1 MAEDFLV
8 IVSRRTSADPD
19 SVTVPDSLLLVL
31 EFVVI
36 ALSCI
41 QCIVSVWGVNKF
53 FFHVLSSL
61 HFVK

>member
-8 IVSRRTSADPD
+8 ILSRISADTD
-19 SVTVPDSLLLVL
+19 SVTVPDLLLLIL

-41 QCIVSVWGVNKF
+41 QCIVRVWGC
-53 FFHVLSSL
+53 
-61 HFVK
+61 